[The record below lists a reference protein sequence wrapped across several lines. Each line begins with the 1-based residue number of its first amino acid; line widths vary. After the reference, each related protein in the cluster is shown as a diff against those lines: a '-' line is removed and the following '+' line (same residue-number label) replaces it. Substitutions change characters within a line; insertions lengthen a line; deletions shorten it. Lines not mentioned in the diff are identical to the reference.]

1 MSTNFQCDA
10 PFNKQNKEPFDLGVA
25 ICGSIHKQKKRTKAP
40 SKYLCVGQCKQSS
53 LPVTM
58 YRRARVLPN
67 RRRMSVQKFAF
78 IVFSC
83 SRRFCLFGISS
94 ISSFFST
101 YVFTCVWLC
110 VLGVCVFLSCC
121 ILVEFVVSIP
131 FQFPHPLEPASF
143 RWLVVVIGSN
153 PTMSAPRRSIVSSES
168 KWQSSPSVCQ
178 SIVNCLL
185 NVVVRPHT
193 TPPPRIIFVVVLAVV
208 VRFVVAATANWFC
221 FNIEQQLT
229 RPTRLTR
236 TRTRPA
242 SRQRC
247 LHCQWQMLC
256 LLLPLPPSLYFSL
269 SLCYSHSFSPFFP
282 LTPCFSVSC
291 FSSFLRGVLMENC
304 ALIDLLMLPG
314 ALSHV
319 HAIPRH
325 TLAGRHAPFVKQF
338 VTRRADN

>member
-1 MSTNFQCDA
+1 M
-10 PFNKQNKEPFDLGVA
+10 
-25 ICGSIHKQKKRTKAP
+25 
-40 SKYLCVGQCKQSS
+40 
-53 LPVTM
+53 
-58 YRRARVLPN
+58 
-67 RRRMSVQKFAF
+67 
-78 IVFSC
+78 
-83 SRRFCLFGISS
+83 
-94 ISSFFST
+94 
-101 YVFTCVWLC
+101 
-110 VLGVCVFLSCC
+110 
-121 ILVEFVVSIP
+121 
-131 FQFPHPLEPASF
+131 
-143 RWLVVVIGSN
+143 
-153 PTMSAPRRSIVSSES
+153 
-168 KWQSSPSVCQ
+168 
-178 SIVNCLL
+178 NCLL

-269 SLCYSHSFSPFFP
+269 SLLLSLFLSLFPSHSLLLCLLLFVFFARR
-282 LTPCFSVSC
+282 FN
-291 FSSFLRGVLMENC
+291 GNC
-304 ALIDLLMLPG
+304 ALIDLLMLPR